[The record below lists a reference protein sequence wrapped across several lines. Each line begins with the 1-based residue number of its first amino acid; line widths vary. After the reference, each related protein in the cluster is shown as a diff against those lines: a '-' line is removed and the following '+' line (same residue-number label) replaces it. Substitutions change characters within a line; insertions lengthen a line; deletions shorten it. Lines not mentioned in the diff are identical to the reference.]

1 MRIKCKPILTISKL
15 PGGNVR
21 LHISFDNI
29 IFDGWS
35 MFLILRE
42 WKMLYDNPEK
52 EVEPLD
58 LSFRDYVLAYEDI
71 KKTEFYK
78 RDEEYWQKRLPDIF
92 PAPELPVIKE
102 NGNTAVQKFI
112 RYESKLTG
120 SQWSAIK
127 NMASQNGLT
136 ASGVLMTAYAEVL
149 GRWSKSQKF
158 TINLTR
164 FNRLPIH
171 NQIMDVVGDFTSLT
185 LLSIDNTAGKSFLE
199 RCKNLQQQL
208 WSDLAHPYYS
218 GVELEREI
226 SKKQEIRNA
235 AIMPIVFTS
244 GLGIKQGGSNEQ
256 EEYFGEMVY
265 GLSQTPQVWIDH
277 QVTEQ
282 NERLV
287 LTWDAVQ
294 DIFPAGVLDEMF
306 AAYISLLEVLS
317 TEQEAWNRESNSLVQ
332 IPNMEN
338 RELANSVNG
347 KIPDETL
354 ISLVEKSM
362 KENPERIAIINNER
376 KLSYGELERYSTG
389 IGHILQRE
397 NVERNSLVAIVME
410 KGWEQ
415 IVAAISILKAGAAYL
430 PIDPSFPEERVHL
443 LLKNASV
450 KVVLTQEKVNREVNW
465 PEDTTIICVD
475 GVDVESIGS
484 N

>member
-1 MRIKCKPILTISKL
+1 MEKIDFAPWNDASSILNDGQNQKILSNVPEYEIKVYDLASQEETVDEKLESIRKEMAYQIFDTSKWPLFDVRFSKL

-338 RELANSVNG
+338 RELANSVM
-347 KIPDETL
+347 
-354 ISLVEKSM
+354 VRFRM
-362 KENPERIAIINNER
+362 K
-376 KLSYGELERYSTG
+376 
-389 IGHILQRE
+389 H
-397 NVERNSLVAIVME
+397 
-410 KGWEQ
+410 
-415 IVAAISILKAGAAYL
+415 
-430 PIDPSFPEERVHL
+430 
-443 LLKNASV
+443 
-450 KVVLTQEKVNREVNW
+450 
-465 PEDTTIICVD
+465 
-475 GVDVESIGS
+475 
-484 N
+484 

>member
-1 MRIKCKPILTISKL
+1 M
-15 PGGNVR
+15 
-21 LHISFDNI
+21 
-29 IFDGWS
+29 
-35 MFLILRE
+35 
-42 WKMLYDNPEK
+42 
-52 EVEPLD
+52 
-58 LSFRDYVLAYEDI
+58 
-71 KKTEFYK
+71 
-78 RDEEYWQKRLPDIF
+78 
-92 PAPELPVIKE
+92 
-102 NGNTAVQKFI
+102 
-112 RYESKLTG
+112 TG

-410 KGWEQ
+410 K
-415 IVAAISILKAGAAYL
+415 AGNKL
-430 PIDPSFPEERVHL
+430 
-443 LLKNASV
+443 
-450 KVVLTQEKVNREVNW
+450 
-465 PEDTTIICVD
+465 
-475 GVDVESIGS
+475 
-484 N
+484 

>member
-1 MRIKCKPILTISKL
+1 MLEDCEVKNMNAEKLEMVSPKPKEWGEPFPLTDVQQSYWLGRNGGFALGDVSTHCYFEMDCGGLDTDLAEEKWRRLILRHGMMRAVFLNDGQNQKILSNVPEYEIKVYDLASQEETVDEKLESIRKEMAYQIFDTSKWPLFDVRFSKL

-208 WSDLAHPYYS
+208 FTLFLIYA
-218 GVELEREI
+218 L
-226 SKKQEIRNA
+226 
-235 AIMPIVFTS
+235 VFA
-244 GLGIKQGGSNEQ
+244 L
-256 EEYFGEMVY
+256 
-265 GLSQTPQVWIDH
+265 
-277 QVTEQ
+277 
-282 NERLV
+282 
-287 LTWDAVQ
+287 
-294 DIFPAGVLDEMF
+294 
-306 AAYISLLEVLS
+306 
-317 TEQEAWNRESNSLVQ
+317 
-332 IPNMEN
+332 
-338 RELANSVNG
+338 
-347 KIPDETL
+347 
-354 ISLVEKSM
+354 
-362 KENPERIAIINNER
+362 
-376 KLSYGELERYSTG
+376 
-389 IGHILQRE
+389 
-397 NVERNSLVAIVME
+397 
-410 KGWEQ
+410 
-415 IVAAISILKAGAAYL
+415 
-430 PIDPSFPEERVHL
+430 
-443 LLKNASV
+443 
-450 KVVLTQEKVNREVNW
+450 
-465 PEDTTIICVD
+465 
-475 GVDVESIGS
+475 ESIS
-484 N
+484 HDRRLIDKIYSFQIFLI